1 MPEQDFKLHVKVVA
15 WLHVLEATLYI
26 GGALLLI
33 VFFSGIG
40 FMAHDPEAF
49 GILSIVGFC
58 SGGFLLLF
66 GIPVALAGWGL
77 LTRQSWSRILAM
89 VLAILGLFLFPIGT
103 IVGAYVL
110 WVLTSEPAA
119 AYFRDIEE
127 TTSTD

>member
-26 GGALLLI
+26 GGA
-33 VFFSGIG
+33 
-40 FMAHDPEAF
+40 
-49 GILSIVGFC
+49 
-58 SGGFLLLF
+58 
-66 GIPVALAGWGL
+66 L